1 MIDSISNLFNVALT
15 GLFESVV
22 QPFLF
27 VTGMAH
33 LAEPAYDATFWV
45 LLGIIEIALLAIVLG
60 TAEKL
65 KPAEPVTDRQ
75 TIRTDIFYTVL
86 HRLGAFG
93 LIVFALMQPLMDTAK
108 SQLTLW
114 GWQPFQVELV
124 WSGVTDI
131 AWVSFLIYLLIL
143 DFFDYWIHRA
153 QHRWQWWWELHAL
166 HHSQRQMTLWSD
178 NRNHLLDDLLRDALF
193 AVLALFIGV
202 APAQF
207 VGLIVL
213 SRVVQSLQHANIRL
227 QFTPLLET
235 HLVSPS
241 FHRLHHAIGA
251 GHEGKTFGCNFGV
264 IFSFWDRLFKTAD
277 FSPGFV
283 PTGVRDQLSGRDYG
297 SSFWEHQKLGVVR
310 LYQQLFNRKIR

>member
-1 MIDSISNLFNVALT
+1 MIESITHLFNVSLT
-15 GLFESVV
+15 AVFEAVV
-22 QPFLF
+22 QPSLF
-27 VTGMAH
+27 NLGLAH

-45 LLGIIEIALLAIVLG
+45 LLGFIEIALLAIVLG
-60 TAEKL
+60 VAEKL
-65 KPAEPVTDRQ
+65 KPAEPVINRQ
-75 TIRTDIFYTVL
+75 TIRTDIFYTLL

-93 LIVFALMQPLMDTAK
+93 LVVFALVQPLMDSTK

-114 GWQPFQVELV
+114 GWQPLQVEQL
-124 WSGVTDI
+124 WPGVTDV

-178 NRNHLLDDLLRDALF
+178 NRNHLLDDLLRDFLF
-193 AVLALFIGV
+193 AVLALLIGV

-227 QFTPLLET
+227 QFPMLLENKI
-235 HLVSPS
+235 VSPS

-251 GHEGKTFGCNFGV
+251 GHEGVKFGCNFGV

-277 FSPGFV
+277 FTPGFV
-283 PTGVRDQLSGRDYG
+283 PTGVRDQLTGRDYG
-297 SSFWEHQKLGVVR
+297 SSFWQHQKLGFVR
-310 LYQQLFNRKIR
+310 LFQQLFNRKIQ

>member
-1 MIDSISNLFNVALT
+1 MIESFAYFFNLVLS

-22 QPFLF
+22 QPSLF
-27 VTGMAH
+27 ALGLVH

-45 LLGIIEIALLAIVLG
+45 LLGIVEITLLAIVLG

-65 KPAEPVTDRQ
+65 LPAEPVSDRQ

-86 HRLGAFG
+86 HRVGAFG
-93 LIVFALMQPLMDTAK
+93 LIVFALLTPLMDLAK
-108 SQLTLW
+108 SQLSLW
-114 GWQPFQVELV
+114 GWQPVQVELL
-124 WSGVTDI
+124 WPGVTDI
-131 AWVSFLIYLLIL
+131 AWISFLIYLVVL

-153 QHRWQWWWELHAL
+153 QHRWHWWWELHAL

-193 AVLALFIGV
+193 AILALFIGV

-213 SRVVQSLQHANIRL
+213 SRVMQSLQHANIRW
-227 QFTPLLET
+227 QFPMLFEKYI
-235 HLVSPS
+235 VSPS
-241 FHRLHHAIGA
+241 FHRLHHAIGV
-251 GHEGKTFGCNFGV
+251 GHEGATYGCNFGV

-297 SSFWEHQKLGVVR
+297 SSFWQQQKLGAQR
-310 LYQQLFNRKIR
+310 LAQQLFSRKTS